1 MATHSMTTSKC
12 TDTEREDVD
21 FYNLIAAE
29 RGMPAGWKWNQLKCV
44 GELENDGS
52 GILVTGAVCTAVY
65 SRGKRKGDTNW
76 SKRDRSTEKE
86 LFISRNEYDK
96 RRQKWQADTGKC
108 VECLGS
114 GQILAGMSI
123 YTGKTYRPCHK
134 CGATGEIAL

>member
-1 MATHSMTTSKC
+1 M
-12 TDTEREDVD
+12 D

-29 RGMPAGWKWNQLKCV
+29 RGMPAGWKWNLLKCV

-52 GILVTGAVCTAVY
+52 GVLVTGAVCTAIY

-76 SKRDRSTEKE
+76 KKRDRSTEKE
-86 LFISRNEYDK
+86 LFISRNEYEK

-114 GQILAGMSI
+114 GKTLASMSI
-123 YTGKTYRPCHK
+123 YTGKTYRPCHECK
-134 CGATGEIAL
+134 ATGRITP